1 MGDWYVSVLHK
12 HNQSICKH
20 LNTNIYVIPSYLLSI
35 VEYRDHRIRENVND
49 MQFFL
54 HLSLLVVCVHAS
66 SYVIIP
72 QGISIGD
79 LNTHVS

>member
-54 HLSLLVVCVHAS
+54 LNLSVNILTQLYMLYRRTYYLL
-66 SYVIIP
+66 
-72 QGISIGD
+72 
-79 LNTHVS
+79 